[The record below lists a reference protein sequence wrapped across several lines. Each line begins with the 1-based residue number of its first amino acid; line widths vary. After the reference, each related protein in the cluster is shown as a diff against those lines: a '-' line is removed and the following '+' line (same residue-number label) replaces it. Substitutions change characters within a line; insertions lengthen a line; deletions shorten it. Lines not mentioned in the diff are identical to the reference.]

1 MKKALI
7 GTSALIA
14 VGLLSAQAANAADK
28 ISLGLSG
35 NYRVVAGYV
44 NQDDGTGQ
52 GAANR
57 RDHAIGTDGLI
68 NFRGSTTL
76 DNGIEVGVSAD
87 LELQETG
94 GAGGGDTIDE
104 HYIWLENTDV
114 WGRIELGDRDGAHN
128 KMNTLAPFVFG
139 VSIVGVQT
147 IQVANAPAGSGGFIL
162 LVPRSSDATKAT
174 YYTPK
179 FGGFQLGISYTPD
192 NTENLGRFGAGS
204 QTDNDAGTVG
214 EFIDL
219 GANWNG
225 KLGDASVSASLAY
238 STADGEP
245 VNTNDLKEWSAG
257 LKVSMMGWSIG
268 GQYKQED
275 DTTPGDASTV
285 ADTER
290 TSWKL
295 SGTYATGPWL
305 LGIEYAKED
314 TEVTATTEDEVTVWG
329 IGAKRTLGPGVSAGL
344 AVHIWE
350 WEDDANAVA
359 AQNDATE
366 ILLITEVSF

>member
-14 VGLLSAQAANAADK
+14 VGLLSAQAANAADA

-35 NYRVVAGYV
+35 NYRVVGGFV

-52 GAANR
+52 GAANTR
-57 RDHAIGTDGLI
+57 SHQIGTDGAVAI
-68 NFRGSTTL
+68 SGSTTL
-76 DNGIEVGVSAD
+76 DNGMKVGVRAE
-87 LELQETG
+87 LELAD
-94 GAGGGDTIDE
+94 AGTAGDTIDE
-104 HYIWLENTDV
+104 HYIWLENTDA

-147 IQVANAPAGSGGFIL
+147 MQMATAPAGSGGFIL
-162 LVPRSSDATKAT
+162 LVPRPSDATKVT
-174 YYTPK
+174 YYTPR
-179 FGGFQLGISYTPD
+179 FSGVQLGMSYTPD
-192 NTENLGRFGAGS
+192 NAENIGRFGAG
-204 QTDNDAGTVG
+204 TTTENDAGALDS
-214 EFIDL
+214 FIDV

-225 KLGDASVSASLAY
+225 KLGDASVRVSGAY
-238 STADGEP
+238 STASAEA
-245 VNTNDLKEWSAG
+245 TASKDLTEWSVGLNVGMNGWAFGAQYRDEEDTGAG
-257 LKVSMMGWSIG
+257 GL
-268 GQYKQED
+268 
-275 DTTPGDASTV
+275 STV
-285 ADTER
+285 AELER
-290 TSWKL
+290 ISWKI

-305 LGIEYAKED
+305 LGIEYAQED
-314 TEVTATTEDEVTVWG
+314 TEVTTTTEDQVTVWG
-329 IGAKRTLGPGVSAGL
+329 VGAKRTLGPGVSAGL

-366 ILLITEVSF
+366 ILLITEISF

>member
-14 VGLLSAQAANAADK
+14 VGLLSAQAANAAEQ

-57 RDHAIGTDGLI
+57 RNHTIGTDGLI

-87 LELQETG
+87 LELQEN
-94 GAGGGDTIDE
+94 ADYIDE
-104 HYIWLENTDV
+104 HYIWLENMDV

-128 KMNTLAPFVFG
+128 KMNTLAPIVFVPN
-139 VSIVGVQT
+139 IVGAAAF
-147 IQVANAPAGSGGFIL
+147 QVANAPTGSGGGIL
-162 LVPRSSDATKAT
+162 LVPRPSDATKAT

-179 FGGFQLGISYTPD
+179 FGGFQLGISYTPE
-192 NTENLGRFGAGS
+192 NAENLGRSGAGAN
-204 QTDNDAGTVG
+204 TDNDAGAVG

-219 GANWNG
+219 GANWKG

-238 STADGEP
+238 SKADGEA

-257 LKVSMMGWSIG
+257 LNVSMMGWSIG

-295 SGTYATGPWL
+295 SGTYATGPWV

-329 IGAKRTLGPGVSAGL
+329 VGAKRTLGPGVTAGL
-344 AVHIWE
+344 AVRIWE
-350 WEDDANAVA
+350 WEDDANVVA
-359 AQNDATE
+359 SENDATE